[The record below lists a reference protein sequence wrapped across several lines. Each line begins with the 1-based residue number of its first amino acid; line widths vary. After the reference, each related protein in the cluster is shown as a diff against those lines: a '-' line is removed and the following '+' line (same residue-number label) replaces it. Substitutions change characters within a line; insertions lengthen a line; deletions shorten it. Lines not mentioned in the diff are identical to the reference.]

1 MVDDMKHGV
10 ADRDGGRDGAG
21 ERTPVQRTE
30 INILRIRGGAS
41 ARLPEQEF
49 GRGTI
54 VLMVGREQR
63 DE

>member
-1 MVDDMKHGV
+1 MVDDMKHGM

-30 INILRIRGGAS
+30 INILRIRGRRKRTP
-41 ARLPEQEF
+41 ARAGIRE
-49 GRGTI
+49 GTI